1 MWCSLLMHG
10 VAFFDDRKQGEW
22 VETESNQRNR
32 EKEREK
38 IIKLLNASV
47 TVTVHICTVSIV
59 IVHKYTILH
68 PLMWV
73 FFWPKCVKWVIFSIL
88 QNFTQAD
95 GVALI
100 WAWVLNFCTILLQ
113 YPLKFRNYYSKIVN
127 TKKIILFTLSL
138 LNIFFNVLYIILL
151 CRYIILLRCIG
162 K

>member
-1 MWCSLLMHG
+1 MHG
-10 VAFFDDRKQGEW
+10 MAFFDDRKQGEW
-22 VETESNQRNR
+22 VETESNQRDR

-38 IIKLLNASV
+38 MIKLLNASV

-73 FFWPKCVKWVIFSIL
+73 VFWPKYVKWVIFSIL

-100 WAWVLNFCTILLQ
+100 WAWVLNFFYNLTTI
-113 YPLKFRNYYSKIVN
+113 PSKI
-127 TKKIILFTLSL
+127 
-138 LNIFFNVLYIILL
+138 
-151 CRYIILLRCIG
+151 
-162 K
+162 